1 MKRPKMRVLANK
13 RKGKL
18 RAKRKRQRARAGH

>member
-13 RKGKL
+13 HKAKL
-18 RAKRKRQRARAGH
+18 RAKRKKQRARAGH